1 MDRFSGARHSAFAL
15 RRFYPAIYGRNL
27 THQGSQYGFRH
38 PAACSAYGAE
48 KTQKTTSFF
57 ESLASTVG
65 AVGGTLL
72 GNAMEQDALDREA
85 ERQAKL
91 MTATAQAEEAKARTV
106 ALQTALQQQQGP
118 SALVWVGG
126 GLALVALAGTGIYFA
141 TRAPKA
147 AA

>member
-38 PAACSAYGAE
+38 PATCASYGAE
-48 KTQKTTSFF
+48 TTQKTTSFL
-57 ESLASTVG
+57 ETIASTVG

-72 GNAMEQDALDREA
+72 NNAMEQDALDREA
-85 ERQAKL
+85 SRQAKL
-91 MTATAQAEEAKARTV
+91 AESTARAEEAKARTV
-106 ALQTALQQQQGP
+106 ALQTALQQQSGT
-118 SALVWVGG
+118 SALTWIGG
-126 GLALVALAGTGIYFA
+126 GLALVALAGTGIYLA
-141 TRAPKA
+141 TRTPKA